1 MRSLEELFIREFRD
15 EVSNKVG
22 YKDVYKMPLP
32 EECSSWEIS
41 GTDLFAVKNVDKE
54 YYNSLEKT
62 IVRKVPSGYEVKRRV
77 IDKVTRG
84 FKKDDEGS
92 YVYENYSVPN
102 GSMAVISDKK
112 IDLPYKEY
120 KYPSKDGYGYVD
132 FIEKNDIVEYI
143 YVLPKTVLYKIN
155 QTALVLSVKNMK
167 NYWGRGIMTWVM
179 GTVFLHIVPYKPNS
193 QYIGSKIL
201 KTGYTLDYS
210 TEIGKLLTYWQG
222 IGIVPNITL
231 TSLCDGTNLAL
242 KETVVG
248 YESYIP
254 VDSMAYGDKEVYGG
268 DVAE

>member
-1 MRSLEELFIREFRD
+1 
-15 EVSNKVG
+15 
-22 YKDVYKMPLP
+22 
-32 EECSSWEIS
+32 
-41 GTDLFAVKNVDKE
+41 
-54 YYNSLEKT
+54 
-62 IVRKVPSGYEVKRRV
+62 
-77 IDKVTRG
+77 
-84 FKKDDEGS
+84 
-92 YVYENYSVPN
+92 
-102 GSMAVISDKK
+102 MAVISDKK

-132 FIEKNDIVEYI
+132 FIDKNDSVEYI

-210 TEIGKLLTYWQG
+210 TEIGKLLTYWQE
-222 IGIVPNITL
+222 IGVVPNITL
-231 TSLCDGTNLAL
+231 TTLSDGTNLAL
-242 KETVVG
+242 KDTVVG

-268 DVAE
+268 DVVE